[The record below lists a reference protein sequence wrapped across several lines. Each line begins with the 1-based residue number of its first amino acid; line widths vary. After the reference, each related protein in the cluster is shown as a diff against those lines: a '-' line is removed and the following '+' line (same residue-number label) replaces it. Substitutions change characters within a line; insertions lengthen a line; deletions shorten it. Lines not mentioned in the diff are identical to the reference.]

1 MKRVFPIVSLV
12 FSFLGFSILF
22 ALFQGNEW
30 WYRTLTFQTTGI
42 TYVVLHL
49 MYSVLAVV
57 FAVLSPKGPY
67 KFVLLTASIL
77 LLLSTSVI
85 AFIGIFGFQSP

>member
-1 MKRVFPIVSLV
+1 MKRFFPIVSLV
-12 FSFLGFSILF
+12 FSILGFSLLF
-22 ALFQGNEW
+22 AMFQGYEW
-30 WYRTLTFQTTGI
+30 WYRTITFQTRGMA
-42 TYVVLHL
+42 YVTLHL
-49 MYSVLAVV
+49 MYSLLAVV

-77 LLLSTSVI
+77 LLLSTSAI